1 MQDRTEKFCLFFV
14 SMNMNMNINIDTIV
28 SILKMIDIIE

>member
-1 MQDRTEKFCLFFV
+1 MQDRTEKFCLVFV
-14 SMNMNMNINIDTIV
+14 SMNMNINIDTIV

>member
-14 SMNMNMNINIDTIV
+14 SMNMNINIDTIV

>member
-14 SMNMNMNINIDTIV
+14 SMNINIDTIV